1 MSTGAQ
7 IKSKP
12 RRWLIACAVSLLPWF
27 AMAATATVVVTPDA
41 GSAAF
46 GQLQLRL
53 DKLKATGLPASNYS
67 LGKAQCW
74 LNTARSQDDENDR
87 SGYVQEALDESTR
100 IVAALE
106 AQPKSSP
113 GFETPLIARSTR
125 LRDDLWAQLA
135 LLKSQPETLA
145 CTGREVACAEVRLVR
160 AGHAN
165 VQTGWRQANPHVEM
179 AQDGLR
185 RARADAAACANPA
198 PVPVATAT
206 AVVIQPQPLVAQPPV
221 RIDFAAD
228 ALFKFGESSR
238 AALLPGGVKAI
249 ERLAETLKRYQRIEA
264 IKVVGHT
271 DRLGSASSNEKLS
284 YERAATV
291 LTLLESRGIRSQ
303 QASVSGVGESQ
314 PLSHC
319 SDKLARGALIQCL
332 QPDRR
337 VSIEISGT
345 P

>member
-1 MSTGAQ
+1 MTTGAL
-7 IKSKP
+7 IRSKP
-12 RRWLIACAVSLLPWF
+12 LRWTIACVVSLSPWF
-27 AMAATATVVVTPDA
+27 AMATPTAVVTPDA
-41 GSAAF
+41 GRAGF

-53 DKLKATGLPASNYS
+53 DKLRPTGLPASNYS
-67 LGKAQCW
+67 LSKAQCW

-87 SGYVQEALDESTR
+87 SGYVQEALAESTR

-135 LLKSQPETLA
+135 LLKNQPEALA
-145 CTGREVACAEVRLVR
+145 CAGLEVACAEVRLVR
-160 AGHAN
+160 AGHAE
-165 VQTGWRQANPHVEM
+165 VQTGWRQANAHVEM

-185 RARADAAACANPA
+185 RARAGAAACAVPA
-198 PVPVATAT
+198 PIPVAT
-206 AVVIQPQPLVAQPPV
+206 AVVIQPQPIAAQPPL

-238 AALLPGGVKAI
+238 ASLLPGGVQAI
-249 ERLAETLKRYQRIEA
+249 ERLADMLKRYQRIDA
-264 IKVVGHT
+264 IQVVGHT
-271 DRLGSASSNEKLS
+271 DRLGSASFNEKLS

-291 LTLLESRGIRSQ
+291 LTLLESLGIRSQ
-303 QASVSGVGESQ
+303 QVTVRGVGESQ

-319 SDKLARGALIQCL
+319 PDKLARAALIQCL

-337 VSIEISGT
+337 VSIEISGV